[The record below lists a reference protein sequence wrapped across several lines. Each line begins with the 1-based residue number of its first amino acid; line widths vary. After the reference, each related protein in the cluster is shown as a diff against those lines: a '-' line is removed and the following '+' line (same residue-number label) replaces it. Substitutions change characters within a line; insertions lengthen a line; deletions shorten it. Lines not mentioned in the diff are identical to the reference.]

1 MQVSISFGRNEIN
14 REINEGATLGTVVT
28 SAVLSVLGAPT
39 ENTRFTV
46 GGTEVGSG
54 YVLEDGDAVYIET
67 KAHCKA

>member
-1 MQVSISFGRNEIN
+1 MQVSISFGRNEIS
-14 REINEGATLGTVVT
+14 RDVAEGSTVGSVAT

-46 GGTEVGSG
+46 GENEVGQS
-54 YVLEDGDAVYIET
+54 YVLADGDMIYIET